1 MPVATRCEFP
11 GCGTL
16 TVGAYCVAH
25 EDRTEPRSFPRGR
38 PFAPAQERPVRA
50 LRLGAGSTAAPV
62 GNGEPLF
69 YLWLRACRGFRV
81 LGPSG
86 RVGVVEG
93 VARGLVNEVTGVR
106 IRHGLFRRR
115 LTLVLLDHIDSI
127 APARR
132 SVVVRMPE
140 PVPLRV
146 AAQRRP
152 VRR

>member
-1 MPVATRCEFP
+1 
-11 GCGTL
+11 
-16 TVGAYCVAH
+16 
-25 EDRTEPRSFPRGR
+25 
-38 PFAPAQERPVRA
+38 
-50 LRLGAGSTAAPV
+50 
-62 GNGEPLF
+62 
-69 YLWLRACRGFRV
+69 V